1 MRRPISP
8 AEWDALTPRYQRRA
22 GERPTDQSYAEA
34 MVAYEAWKAETAA
47 LAERLAPMLAV
58 GGREWTGENGQRRIY
73 FDIFRIPNYDHRRG
87 VVEGYYNVT
96 NDRFVANRG
105 GRVSDDEW
113 ADYIRGVIARG
124 CDLPLDVAVTLDSM
138 GNEIHEGDE
147 CMLTTP
153 RDDSRIYQD
162 TPELDVRIN
171 AGRIVIAQ
179 SRVRNWPGLHTH
191 WHIFPADPTYPFI
204 VSGKSFDCQHSW
216 LIVRS
221 SYLTLINPRGRMP
234 APRPIPA
241 HPLETT

>member
-47 LAERLAPMLAV
+47 QAERLAPMLAV
-58 GGREWTGENGQRRIY
+58 GGREWIGKNGQHRIY

-87 VVEGYYNVT
+87 VVQGYYDVT
-96 NDRFVANRG
+96 NDKFVADQRG
-105 GRVSDDEW
+105 LSDREW
-113 ADYIRGVIARG
+113 EDYIRWVISRG
-124 CDLPLDVAVTLDSM
+124 TDLPRYVNVTLDSM

-153 RDDSRIYQD
+153 RDDSRID
-162 TPELDVRIN
+162 IDKPGRDVRAN
-171 AGRIVIAQ
+171 AGRIVIAR
-179 SRVRNWPGLHTH
+179 SRVRNSPGLHTH
-191 WHIFPADPTYPFI
+191 WHINPADPDRPLI
-204 VSGKSFDCQHSW
+204 VSGKNFDCPNSW

-221 SYLTLINPRGRMP
+221 SYLTLINPDEDALSPSPTRTRGLKT
-234 APRPIPA
+234 I
-241 HPLETT
+241 